1 MQSGQTNMTYN
12 IMDPAS
18 KHRDS
23 LKHLFV
29 PLRYYYFQRCNEL
42 VDNSFF
48 GTR

>member
-23 LKHLFV
+23 LRHFFV
-29 PLRYYYFQRCNEL
+29 PCDIIIFKG
-42 VDNSFF
+42 VMS
-48 GTR
+48 

>member
-1 MQSGQTNMTYN
+1 MQSGQTNMTY

-29 PLRYYYFQRCNEL
+29 PCDIIIFKG
-42 VDNSFF
+42 VMS
-48 GTR
+48 